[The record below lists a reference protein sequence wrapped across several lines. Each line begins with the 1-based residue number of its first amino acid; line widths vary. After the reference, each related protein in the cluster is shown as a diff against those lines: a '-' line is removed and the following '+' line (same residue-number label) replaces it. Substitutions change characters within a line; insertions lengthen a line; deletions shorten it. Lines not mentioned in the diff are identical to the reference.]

1 MNIQTTLKLDK
12 KEETVLKEILQCQDD
27 AEFAE
32 KLNTVASAAVE
43 EYCRMILGQKV
54 FNRAADLREYRL
66 LLLIKT
72 MYNNTI
78 PNEQVVSAL
87 FQTTPSESKTLIR
100 STTLKYKYELK
111 EAVTETLKDIIA
123 KAAPADEK
131 DNKHRVVIKS
141 ATQVDELNRILLLKD
156 GTLPKIKKDASSVSQ
171 YIIEAS
177 SYEALRK
184 YFA

>member
-12 KEETVLKEILQCQDD
+12 QEEKILREILQCQDD

-32 KLNTVASAAVE
+32 KLNTVAAAAVE

-54 FNRAADLREYRL
+54 FNRATDLREYRL

-72 MYNNTI
+72 LYHNTI
-78 PNEQVVSAL
+78 PNEQAVSAL
-87 FQTTPSESKTLIR
+87 FQTTPAESKTLIR
-100 STTLKYKYELK
+100 STTSKYKYELK
-111 EAVTETLKDIIA
+111 DAVAETLKDIIA
-123 KAAPADEK
+123 EAEPADAK

-156 GTLPKIKKDASSVSQ
+156 GTLPKIKKDAGSVSQ
-171 YIIEAS
+171 DIIEAS
-177 SYEALRK
+177 SYEALRE
-184 YFA
+184 YLG

>member
-12 KEETVLKEILQCQDD
+12 QEAKILREILQCQDD

-32 KLNTVASAAVE
+32 KLNTVAAAAVE

-54 FNRAADLREYRL
+54 FNRATDLREYRL

-72 MYNNTI
+72 LYHNTI
-78 PNEQVVSAL
+78 PNEQAVSAL
-87 FQTTPSESKTLIR
+87 FQTTPAESKTLIR
-100 STTLKYKYELK
+100 STTSKYKYELK
-111 EAVTETLKDIIA
+111 EAVAETLKDIIA
-123 KAAPADEK
+123 EAEPADEK

-156 GTLPKIKKDASSVSQ
+156 GTLPKIKKDAGSVSQ

-177 SYEALRK
+177 SYEALCE
-184 YFA
+184 YLG

>member
-12 KEETVLKEILQCQDD
+12 QEEKILREILQCQDD

-32 KLNTVASAAVE
+32 KLNTVAAAAVE

-54 FNRAADLREYRL
+54 FNRATDLREYRL

-72 MYNNTI
+72 LYHNTI
-78 PNEQVVSAL
+78 PNEQAVSAL
-87 FQTTPSESKTLIR
+87 FQTTPAESKTLIR
-100 STTLKYKYELK
+100 STTSKYKYELK
-111 EAVTETLKDIIA
+111 EVVAETLKDIIA
-123 KAAPADEK
+123 EAEPADEK

-156 GTLPKIKKDASSVSQ
+156 GTLPKIKKDAGSVSQ

-177 SYEALRK
+177 SYEALCE
-184 YFA
+184 YLG

>member
-12 KEETVLKEILQCQDD
+12 QEEKILREILQCQDD

-32 KLNTVASAAVE
+32 KLNTVAAAAVE

-54 FNRAADLREYRL
+54 FNRATDLREYRL

-72 MYNNTI
+72 LYHNTI
-78 PNEQVVSAL
+78 PNEQAVSAL
-87 FQTTPSESKTLIR
+87 FQTTPAESKTLIR
-100 STTLKYKYELK
+100 STTSKYKYELK
-111 EAVTETLKDIIA
+111 DAVAETLKDIIA
-123 KAAPADEK
+123 EAEPADAK

-156 GTLPKIKKDASSVSQ
+156 GTLPKIKKDAGSVSQ

-177 SYEALRK
+177 SYEALRE
-184 YFA
+184 YLG

>member
-12 KEETVLKEILQCQDD
+12 QEEKILREILQCQDD

-32 KLNTVASAAVE
+32 KLNTVAAAAVE

-54 FNRAADLREYRL
+54 FNRATDLREYRL

-72 MYNNTI
+72 LYHNTI
-78 PNEQVVSAL
+78 PNEQAVSAL
-87 FQTTPSESKTLIR
+87 FQTTPAESKTLIR
-100 STTLKYKYELK
+100 STTSKYKYELK
-111 EAVTETLKDIIA
+111 EAVAETLKDIIA
-123 KAAPADEK
+123 EAEPADEK

-156 GTLPKIKKDASSVSQ
+156 GTLPKIKKDAGSVSQ

-177 SYEALRK
+177 SYEALCE
-184 YFA
+184 YLG

>member
-12 KEETVLKEILQCQDD
+12 QEEKILREILQCQDD

-32 KLNTVASAAVE
+32 KLNTVAAAAVE

-54 FNRAADLREYRL
+54 FNRATDLREYRL

-72 MYNNTI
+72 LYHNTI
-78 PNEQVVSAL
+78 PNEQAVSAL
-87 FQTTPSESKTLIR
+87 FQTTPAESKTLIR
-100 STTLKYKYELK
+100 STTSKYKYELK
-111 EAVTETLKDIIA
+111 EAVAETLKDIIA
-123 KAAPADEK
+123 EAEPADEK

-141 ATQVDELNRILLLKD
+141 AIQVDELNRILLLKD
-156 GTLPKIKKDASSVSQ
+156 GTLPKIKKDAGSVSQ

-177 SYEALRK
+177 SYEALCE
-184 YFA
+184 YLG